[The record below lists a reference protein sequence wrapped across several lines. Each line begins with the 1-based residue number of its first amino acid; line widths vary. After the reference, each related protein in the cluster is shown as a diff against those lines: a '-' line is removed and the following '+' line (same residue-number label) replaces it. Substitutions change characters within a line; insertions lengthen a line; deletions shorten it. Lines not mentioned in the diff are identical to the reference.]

1 MPKRRRGC
9 GGLLL
14 MAFGVLAVTGLVAGL
29 LNPPRPN
36 AKKAAKNDAKA
47 KQEPVS
53 DPILEHGFRVGY
65 GMAKTGMVKPDSAQ
79 LDAMARQA
87 ALQMG
92 HSGGLGFKMQWKQG
106 FSIGWSQGD

>member
-1 MPKRRRGC
+1 MPKQKGGC
-9 GGLLL
+9 GRLLIMGL
-14 MAFGVLAVTGLVAGL
+14 GVLVIAGILAGLV
-29 LNPPRPN
+29 NPPKQK
-36 AKKAAKNDAKA
+36 AKKASKKTAGVT
-47 KQEPVS
+47 QETKP